1 MHANLGLL
9 STLSKCNQNGKKAAR
24 DAKEI
29 FQIQVG
35 LWGLSWWALL
45 GWEKD
50 KWCLPWVSTPSS
62 HYQGLLCRTDGKKKI
77 LKLSLQIWS
86 ACLRLETFLS
96 ANSLSEKARLATKYI
111 KSCWIV
117 LSPTEKEKKCPK
129 QLTNSTGAGTW
140 YCNQLLHGNMETR
153 MIAVAQE

>member
-1 MHANLGLL
+1 MLTWGCYPPSVNAIRMARKQLGMPRKFSKFKLDCGVFPGELCWDGRRINDAFPECLL
-9 STLSKCNQNGKKAAR
+9 LPLTTRDYFVEQMEKKN
-24 DAKEI
+24 
-29 FQIQVG
+29 
-35 LWGLSWWALL
+35 
-45 GWEKD
+45 
-50 KWCLPWVSTPSS
+50 
-62 HYQGLLCRTDGKKKI
+62 

-117 LSPTEKEKKCPK
+117 LSPTGKEKKCPK